1 MCFTSFSYVSGDRS
15 GRRRSAGRR
24 CVKTG
29 EGDLRTSGVYQTGEA
44 CGTREKED
52 DILASRKEDVK
63 MNGER
68 RRMMEYRIQ

>member
-1 MCFTSFSYVSGDRS
+1 
-15 GRRRSAGRR
+15 
-24 CVKTG
+24 
-29 EGDLRTSGVYQTGEA
+29 VYQTGEA

>member
-1 MCFTSFSYVSGDRS
+1 MYNPDCVSLLFIHER
-15 GRRRSAGRR
+15 
-24 CVKTG
+24 KTG

-44 CGTREKED
+44 CGTREKKD

>member
-1 MCFTSFSYVSGDRS
+1 
-15 GRRRSAGRR
+15 
-24 CVKTG
+24 VKTG

-44 CGTREKED
+44 CGTREKKD